1 MITFIKRGGGGD
13 SVKIVFLTFLIAG
26 LFILAGCGFISPTA
40 TDVNQIAKSL
50 LNTVLDTLESE
61 IPDPI
66 SSPTEFIQLIRKFVY
81 TPDQDAT
88 DTDVSEAIMDLTYVP
103 LFDFTWP
110 STLTSVELK
119 GLSEIESKLLPY
131 NWANPPDFVQKTYMM
146 TVQGE
151 TEDGTITSFSLPFLI
166 INDDG
171 YFFAVFVDDTDS
183 ATEVRVYPLPLIF

>member
-40 TDVNQIAKSL
+40 TDVNQTAKSL
-50 LNTVLDTLESE
+50 LNDVLDALESE
-61 IPDPI
+61 IPDPD
-66 SSPTEFIQLIRKFVY
+66 SSPTEFIQLIRQFVY
-81 TPDQDAT
+81 IPDKDAS
-88 DTDVSEAIMDLTYVP
+88 DTEVISGAIILTSVF
-103 LFDFTWP
+103 LIDFTWP

-119 GLSEIESKLLPY
+119 GLSEIESKFLPY
-131 NWANPPDFVQKTYMM
+131 NWTNPPGFVQKTYMM

>member
-1 MITFIKRGGGGD
+1 
-13 SVKIVFLTFLIAG
+13 VKIVFLTFLIAG

-131 NWANPPDFVQKTYMM
+131 NWANKPDFVEKTYMM

-151 TEDGTITSFSLPFLI
+151 TKDGTITSFSLPFLI

-171 YFFAVFVDDTDS
+171 YFFAVFVDTDS
-183 ATEVRVYPLPLIF
+183 ATEVRVYPLPLLY

>member
-1 MITFIKRGGGGD
+1 VITFIKRGGGGD

>member
-1 MITFIKRGGGGD
+1 MKM
-13 SVKIVFLTFLIAG
+13 VFLTFLIAG
-26 LFILAGCGFISPTA
+26 LFILAGCGFISPS
-40 TDVNQIAKSL
+40 TDVNQTAKDL
-50 LNTVLDTLESE
+50 LNAVLDTLESE

-131 NWANPPDFVQKTYMM
+131 NWANKPDFVEKTYMM

-183 ATEVRVYPLPLIF
+183 ATEVRVYPLPPLY

>member
-1 MITFIKRGGGGD
+1 
-13 SVKIVFLTFLIAG
+13 VKIVFLTFLIAG

-66 SSPTEFIQLIRKFVY
+66 SSPTEFIQLIRQFVY
-81 TPDQDAT
+81 IPDEDAT
-88 DTDVSEAIMDLTYVP
+88 DTEVIYDAGFLTSIF
-103 LFDFTWP
+103 LSADFTWP

-119 GLSEIESKLLPY
+119 GLSEIESKFLSY
-131 NWANPPDFVQKTYMM
+131 NWANKPDFVEKTYMM

-151 TEDGTITSFSLPFLI
+151 TKDGTITSFSLPFLI

-183 ATEVRVYPLPLIF
+183 ATEVRVYPLPPLY

>member
-1 MITFIKRGGGGD
+1 M
-13 SVKIVFLTFLIAG
+13 KIVFLTFLIAG
-26 LFILAGCGFISPTA
+26 LFVLASCGFISPS
-40 TDVNQIAKSL
+40 TDVNQTAKDL
-50 LNTVLDTLESE
+50 LNAVLDAIESE
-61 IPDPI
+61 IPDPD
-66 SSPTEFIQLIRKFVY
+66 SSPTEFIQLIRQFVY

-88 DTDVSEAIMDLTYVP
+88 DTDLIDDAKLPIYILYY
-103 LFDFTWP
+103 DFTWP

-119 GLSEIESKLLPY
+119 GLNEIESKLLSY
-131 NWANPPDFVQKTYMM
+131 NWANPPDFVEKTYMM